1 MASFSWI
8 ELKKALAIIFGVL
21 AIDQVVKIWVKTTMT
36 LGQEH
41 KIADWFII
49 HFTENVG
56 MAFGMEFG
64 GDYGKLALS
73 VFRIVAVIGIGYY
86 LFSASKKGVAK
97 IVVVSLSLVMAGA
110 LGNII
115 DSMFYGMIFSDSYG
129 HIASVFPEEGGYAG
143 FLHGRVVDMFYFPL
157 FEGTFPSWFPFWADR
172 QFQFFSAIFNVA
184 DSAITVGMAM
194 IILFQKKFLN

>member
-1 MASFSWI
+1 MR
-8 ELKKALAIIFGVL
+8 KAIAIIFGVL
-21 AIDQVVKIWVKTTMT
+21 AIDQISKIWVKTHMT
-36 LGQEH
+36 LGQEYR
-41 KIADWFII
+41 IADWLII

-86 LFSASKKGVAK
+86 LFKVVRESTPVMVTVA
-97 IVVVSLSLVMAGA
+97 LSLVLAGA
-110 LGNII
+110 VGNII
-115 DSMFYGMIFSDSYG
+115 DSTIYGLIFSDSYG
-129 HIASVFPEEGGYAG
+129 HVATVFPPEGGYAG

-157 FEGTFPSWFPFWADR
+157 FEGTFPESIPKIGGKHFL
-172 QFQFFSAIFNVA
+172 FFNAIFNVA
-184 DSAITVGMAM
+184 DAAITVGMAM